1 VLRHCLGEVH
11 KTAHEF
17 RILFP
22 NFVGIDLIKFY
33 IEDKNIWLVFFLAQ
47 YIEGEYKKVT
57 PLADI
62 LALCASVC
70 VKYYTNVM

>member
-1 VLRHCLGEVH
+1 L
-11 KTAHEF
+11 KTKTF
-17 RILFP
+17 GWF
-22 NFVGIDLIKFY
+22 
-33 IEDKNIWLVFFLAQ
+33 FFLAQ